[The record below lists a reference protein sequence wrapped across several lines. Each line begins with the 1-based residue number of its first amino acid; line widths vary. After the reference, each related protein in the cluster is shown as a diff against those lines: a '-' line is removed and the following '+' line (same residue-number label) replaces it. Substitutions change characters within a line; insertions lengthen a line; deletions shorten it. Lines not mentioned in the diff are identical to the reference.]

1 MKGFGESQRLSHFP
15 IYRVLYS
22 PSKFGIIKPW
32 TNIQSLR
39 RFFFGIRQTSK
50 WIYRKIQY
58 REKVFLVFRCF
69 PRLSRKKV
77 LCYLTQ
83 FGIKKS
89 WTNIQPLR
97 RFRFGLRETSK
108 RIYRKLQYREKVFGE
123 FQGFRPFAR
132 KKVLFLLTKF
142 AIIKP
147 WTNIQSLRRFDL
159 RFWQPSKQI
168 YRKL

>member
-1 MKGFGESQRLSHFP
+1 MKGFGESERLSHFP
-15 IYRVLYS
+15 IYMVLYS
-22 PSKFGIIKPW
+22 PSKCGIIKPW

-58 REKVFLVFRCF
+58 REKFFLVFRCF
-69 PRLSRKKV
+69 PRFSRKKV
-77 LCYLTQ
+77 LCYLTK

-97 RFRFGLRETSK
+97 RFRFDLRETSK